1 MTGSNAFVF
10 VPKAVC
16 DPKRAGD
23 SREAELLCAL
33 AMALFRM
40 LGIAISSLWV
50 SAEDAQPCPKGYFC
64 PAESRA
70 WDSQAGLSGLLCPC
84 STDLTRIA

>member
-1 MTGSNAFVF
+1 MLFGSHVSELVGPGLQMRDLACAEAIMTGSNAFVF

-33 AMALFRM
+33 A
-40 LGIAISSLWV
+40 
-50 SAEDAQPCPKGYFC
+50 
-64 PAESRA
+64 